1 MWARQRSRAR
11 DEKAAPAAD
20 LRRRRL
26 TCGGGREEGRRQQP
40 PVTVSPHLVRGLH
53 CQEGKKKMDPHHVQQ
68 QQYVDPYR
76 TMVLS
81 PQPDHLNALQYNQ
94 QQPTSQATPPP
105 PQHHHA
111 SLASHFHLLHLMT
124 RLADAIGKGTRNQHS
139 DALVEDLTSQFAR
152 CQQLL
157 NSISGTLSSKSI
169 LKDKGK
175 VWKKRSS
182 SLIRGKAP
190 LKDSSRGIQ
199 QDRNFKFW
207 N

>member
-1 MWARQRSRAR
+1 
-11 DEKAAPAAD
+11 
-20 LRRRRL
+20 
-26 TCGGGREEGRRQQP
+26 
-40 PVTVSPHLVRGLH
+40 
-53 CQEGKKKMDPHHVQQ
+53 MDQHHVQQQ

-81 PQPDHLNALQYNQ
+81 PQPDHLNALQYSHQ
-94 QQPTSQATPPP
+94 QQPQPQPPPQATPP

-124 RLADAIGKGTRNQHS
+124 RLADAIGKGTRDQNS

-169 LKDKGK
+169 TVEGQRRSLEETQRLLDQRKDLITKY
-175 VWKKRSS
+175 RSS
-182 SLIRGKAP
+182 VEGL
-190 LKDSSRGIQ
+190 LKGDARQ
-199 QDRNFKFW
+199 
-207 N
+207 